1 MDTSIV
7 FAEPDYHALR
17 GHLLTDATR
26 EQGAFLL
33 ATRVET
39 ERTLKLAIQDVL
51 PLDGDESVEHDGAR
65 LAIRLGALFW
75 ATRRAAAGGLSVV
88 VVRSHPWATDWV
100 DFSAAD
106 ERDGRSALATVRE
119 RVPGQIHGSMLL
131 GYEAVAARLWRGDDA
146 VPVDRIVVVGP
157 HLHIV
162 APQRP
167 RPVVVQPAVAT
178 RQGARLHAR
187 LTADGGRD
195 GVGR

>member
-7 FAEPDYHALR
+7 FAESDYHALR

-51 PLDGDESVEHDGAR
+51 PLDGDKSVEHDGAR

-167 RPVVVQPAVAT
+167 RPVVEQSVALTHRGVRPPARIA
-178 RQGARLHAR
+178 
-187 LTADGGRD
+187 ADGGQDR
-195 GVGR
+195 VGR